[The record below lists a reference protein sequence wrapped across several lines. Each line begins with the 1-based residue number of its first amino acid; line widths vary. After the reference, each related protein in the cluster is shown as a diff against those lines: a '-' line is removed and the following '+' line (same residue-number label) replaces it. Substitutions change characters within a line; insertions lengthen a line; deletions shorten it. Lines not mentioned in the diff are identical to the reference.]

1 MKHTVLDK
9 CSTISVFR
17 YYKALL
23 YNDFRFLIQEFDYDK
38 PLPGFDVYKSSKELS
53 KVATALSE
61 EYAVLVSDKKTLKLE
76 KDRYTL
82 IFLSERLNLIGKVL
96 KLYADSGTVEVL
108 DILPDLKIPFDITKP
123 IKPQI
128 DAAIRSTKLLKNKIN
143 IKRLA
148 FEKLSGVNQDE
159 KKKESV
165 PDDIMISL
173 DKKALSLELNLA
185 LGYRVDIHNTSIER
199 WVNLTSMETEKARA
213 LEK

>member
-23 YNDFRFLIQEFDYDK
+23 YSDFRFLIQEFDYDK
-38 PLPGFDVYKSSKELS
+38 PQPEFDVYKSSKELS

-108 DILPDLKIPFDITKP
+108 EILPDLKIPFDITKP

-128 DAAIRSTKLLKNKIN
+128 DAAIRATKLLKNKIN
-143 IKRLA
+143 IKKLA

-199 WVNLTSMETEKARA
+199 WVNLTSMETEKARS